1 MPSLDPRKLI
11 RALARMPSLP
21 LPIPARMVE
30 ALLAARRRAARL
42 RRGSVD
48 IDGFTIP
55 YLEGGRG
62 ETVVLLHGF
71 GDSKDS
77 FVDAVH
83 PLLAEH
89 RVVMPD
95 LPGFGEATYDSGFD
109 HRLAHL
115 AAILIRFIEGLG
127 AERVH
132 LVGNSLGGALAL
144 RLAIDHPGRFASLA
158 LLDAAGVDQPS
169 PSPLQ
174 RKLDAG
180 ENPFVLRA
188 LEEYDAWIAFVMQRV
203 PPMPW
208 GVRRYLAKAFVERAP
223 VHAKV
228 MDDLLRH
235 RDDELTPELP
245 RVRTP
250 TLILWGSEDRLID
263 VSSAHVMHE
272 RIPGAKLLV
281 LHGVGHCPQYELPDR
296 TGQLLAAFAREHSV
310 SAAATAPAG
319 H

>member
-1 MPSLDPRKLI
+1 MPLPSIDSRKLI
-11 RALARMPSLP
+11 RALARMPSLR
-21 LPIPARMVE
+21 LPIPARIVE
-30 ALLAARRRAARL
+30 VLLAARRRAARL
-42 RRGSVD
+42 RRGSVQ

-83 PLLAEH
+83 PLLAHH

-95 LPGFGEATYDSGFD
+95 LPGFGEATYDPSFD

-115 AAILIRFIEGLG
+115 AAILGRFIAGLG

-144 RLAIDHPGRFASLA
+144 RLAIDHPERFASLA
-158 LLDAAGVDQPS
+158 LIDAAGVEQPT

-180 ENPFVLRA
+180 ENPFVLGA

-208 GVRRYLAKAFVERAP
+208 GVRRHLARAFLARAP
-223 VHAKV
+223 IHAKV

-235 RDDELTPELP
+235 EDDELTGELD

-263 VSSAHVMHE
+263 VSSAHVMQQ
-272 RIPGAKLLV
+272 RIPGAKLVV

-296 TGQLLAAFAREHSV
+296 TGELLDAFAREHAS
-310 SAAATAPAG
+310 TQR
-319 H
+319 